1 MLLSLVLAKW
11 PARCPNVELQATH
24 SLFLGGVVKRAS
36 CMAPLCVRAC
46 ACVCVFTLAE
56 WRPRLSFAGAD
67 GYLECMR
74 DQLQEVYA
82 PFTPPCSPLYA
93 PLQPCYSAFHK
104 ASNGETWYLLK
115 ISRTF
120 G

>member
-1 MLLSLVLAKW
+1 
-11 PARCPNVELQATH
+11 
-24 SLFLGGVVKRAS
+24 
-36 CMAPLCVRAC
+36 MAPLCVRAC

-82 PFTPPCSPLYA
+82 PFTPPCSPATVLSTKLA
-93 PLQPCYSAFHK
+93 TEKPGIF
-104 ASNGETWYLLK
+104 
-115 ISRTF
+115 
-120 G
+120 